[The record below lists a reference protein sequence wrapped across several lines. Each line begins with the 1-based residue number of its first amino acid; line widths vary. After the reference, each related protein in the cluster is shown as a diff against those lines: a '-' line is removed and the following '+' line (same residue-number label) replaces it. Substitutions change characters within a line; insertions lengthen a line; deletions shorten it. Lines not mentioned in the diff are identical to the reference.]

1 MIATMWKRRRK
12 ARKQSV
18 EEPAMR
24 KKHHPDMK
32 ISEAFTEENKAA
44 LELLENISQPCHI
57 WSENHQ
63 LMYCNE
69 ASLKLFKI
77 ADREYFVN
85 NFHRFAPKYQPDGA
99 YSMRSGDKKL
109 EEAFER
115 GFLSFDWIHSTVD
128 GEEFPCHI
136 TLQRMVFNEKLYLL
150 ASIKETRIYE
160 EMLSKIK
167 EQAEMI
173 SDAHHRATLLLD
185 ATPFAC
191 VLWSQDR
198 EIIICNKATK
208 DYFQMNRDATKEEI
222 LQLLNHSFPDEEG
235 PNSIT
240 MFFSLIDE
248 VFATGKSRTHKCT
261 RRFHDNTVVPMEL
274 TFTRVVYE
282 GTFAVAV
289 FSRDLRT
296 ENEMLREI
304 YRRGNLLST
313 INQVAELLLRS
324 NLEDFDKTLH
334 QSLGM
339 MAKTVDA
346 NRAYLWKNIKE
357 KSKFYCTLYYE
368 WTQEGFS
375 SLWENS
381 LQKLSYKEDLPNFL
395 ATLRENKAINSLT
408 RDLPVKERKWFTRCG
423 TLSTL
428 FIPIFVEME
437 FWGYLGFDNCEE
449 EVVFTENEVS
459 ILRSGGLMIANAL
472 LHNEYLS
479 NIQMTSRKLEE
490 ALESAKEANN
500 AKSDFLANM
509 SHEMRTPLNAVIGLS
524 ELILEER
531 KMDLESRDK
540 LEKVYNS
547 GSLLLSLVNDILDI
561 SKIEAGKLEL
571 LYEEYELASMLND
584 VTSQNILK
592 IGEKPIEFIL
602 NIDENLPAVLFGDSR
617 RIKQILSNLLSN
629 AFKYTHQGKVILSV
643 QGKLEETSQVR
654 LTVTVEDT
662 GIGISEDH
670 LEELFEDYTRFDLGN
685 LKGQEGTGLGLSI
698 TKRLV
703 ELMEG
708 NIRVTSQLGVGS
720 KFSVEVCQGTKEEPI
735 LGAQVVNN
743 LKKFRYTNNKRVE
756 LEHFPRI
763 PLPYARVLIVD
774 DNITNLYVLQGMLK
788 PYKMKVD
795 CVTSGEEAI
804 ERIREEKVRYDAIFM
819 DQMMPEMDG
828 VCTTRRIRKEIGT
841 DYAKNINIIAFTA
854 NATYG
859 SEEMFLENDFQG
871 FLSKPVEVL
880 ALDRIVKQWVRDK
893 EKEEELERQSRVEE
907 GKERREEVINE
918 QPELEEEKEK
928 IEEVKS
934 RQPELKK
941 EKQKGEG
948 IGNRQTEPEEVEQ
961 ERKGWETT
969 TRMQNAQISGLSIKE
984 GLKRF
989 NGDVYIYTTV
999 LECYVSNTPNILET
1013 MKGIEQEGLKDYIV
1027 AIHGIKSSSYGIG
1040 ANEIGEMA
1048 KDLEAASKGGEVRDI
1063 TTKTG
1068 QFISKV
1074 ETLIEEIKKMLSS
1087 ISQESPKK
1095 VKKTPDLLELKKLY
1109 LACKAY
1115 DMDGVDQG
1123 FSELE
1128 KFEYE
1133 ENQELVGWLKDN
1145 IIRMNFVEIQER
1157 LEKEVKKWKGQEL
1170 SL

>member
-1 MIATMWKRRRK
+1 MRRK
-12 ARKQSV
+12 NHPNVKTSV
-18 EEPAMR
+18 
-24 KKHHPDMK
+24 DF
-32 ISEAFTEENKAA
+32 IEENKAA

-57 WSENHQ
+57 WNETHQ

-77 ADREYFVN
+77 EDREYFIN
-85 NFHRFAPKYQPDGA
+85 NFHRFAPKVQPNGA
-99 YSMRSGDKKL
+99 HSMRSGDKKL
-109 EEAFER
+109 KEAFEE
-115 GFLSFDWIHSTVD
+115 GFLAFDWIHSTIE
-128 GEEFPCHI
+128 GEEFPCHV
-136 TLQRMVFNEKLYLL
+136 TLKKMVFNEKIYLL

-167 EQAEMI
+167 EQAEII

-191 VLWSQDR
+191 VLWSQER

-222 LQLLNHSFPDEEG
+222 LQLLNHSFPDAEG
-235 PNSIT
+235 ANSIAR
-240 MFFSLIDE
+240 FFSLIDE
-248 VFATGKSRTHKCT
+248 VFTTGKSITHKCT
-261 RRFHDNTVVPMEL
+261 RRFHDNTMVPMEL

-282 GTFAVAV
+282 GTYAVAV
-289 FSRDLRT
+289 FSRDLRA

-324 NLEDFDKTLH
+324 NLEDFNETLH
-334 QSLGM
+334 QGLGM
-339 MAKTVDA
+339 MARTVDA

-357 KSKFYCTLYYE
+357 KRELYCTLYYE
-368 WTQEGFS
+368 WTGEGFL
-375 SLWENS
+375 SLKENS

-395 ATLRENKAINSLT
+395 ARLQENQAINSLT
-408 RDLPVKERKWFTRCG
+408 RDLPEKERKWFTLCG

-428 FIPIFVEME
+428 FIPIFVERE

-459 ILRSGGLMIANAL
+459 ILRSGGLMVANAL

-479 NIQMTSRKLEE
+479 NIQLTSKKLEE

-524 ELILEER
+524 ELVLEES

-602 NIDENLPAVLFGDSR
+602 DIDENLPGVLSGDSR
-617 RIKQILSNLLSN
+617 RIKQIVSNLLSN
-629 AFKYTHQGKVILSV
+629 AFKYTDQGKVILSV
-643 QGKLEETSQVR
+643 QGKQEGSNQVR
-654 LTVTVEDT
+654 LIFTVGDT
-662 GIGISEDH
+662 GMGISEEH
-670 LEELFEDYTRFDLGN
+670 LERLFEDYTRFDLGN
-685 LKGQEGTGLGLSI
+685 QEGTGLGLSI

-703 ELMEG
+703 QLMEG
-708 NIRVTSQLGVGS
+708 KIEVASQLGVGS
-720 KFSVEVCQGTKEEPI
+720 KFRVEVCQGAEEGSI
-735 LGAQVVNN
+735 LGVQVVSN
-743 LKKFRYTNNKRVE
+743 LKNFMYTNNKRAE

-763 PLPYARVLIVD
+763 PLPYARVLVVD
-774 DNITNLYVLQGMLK
+774 DNVTNLYVLQGMLK

-804 ERIREEKVRYDAIFM
+804 KRIREEKVRYDAIFM
-819 DQMMPEMDG
+819 DQMMPVMDG
-828 VCTTRRIRKEIGT
+828 ISATGIIRKEIGT

-859 SEEMFLENDFQG
+859 SEEMFLENGFQG

-880 ALDRIVKQWVRDK
+880 ALDRIVRQWVRDQK
-893 EKEEELERQSRVEE
+893 KEEELERPSKV
-907 GKERREEVINE
+907 
-918 QPELEEEKEK
+918 EEEKGWDTVRR
-928 IEEVKS
+928 IEN
-934 RQPELKK
+934 P
-941 EKQKGEG
+941 
-948 IGNRQTEPEEVEQ
+948 
-961 ERKGWETT
+961 
-969 TRMQNAQISGLSIKE
+969 QISGLSITE
-984 GLKRF
+984 GLRRF
-989 NGDVYIYTTV
+989 HGDVDIYTTV

-1013 MKGIEQEGLKDYIV
+1013 IKGIEEEGLKDYIV

-1048 KDLEAASKGGEVRDI
+1048 RDLEAAAKGGEVDYI
-1063 TTKTG
+1063 TTKTP

-1074 ETLIEEIKKMLSS
+1074 ERLIEEINGMLSS
-1087 ISQESPKK
+1087 ISLEFPKK
-1095 VKKTPDLLELKKLY
+1095 VKRAPDLMELKKLY

-1123 FSELE
+1123 FSEIE

-1157 LEKEVKKWKGQEL
+1157 LEKEYGPFQNTF
-1170 SL
+1170 

>member
-1 MIATMWKRRRK
+1 
-12 ARKQSV
+12 
-18 EEPAMR
+18 MR
-24 KKHHPDMK
+24 KKHYPNIK
-32 ISEAFTEENKAA
+32 ISESFIEENKAA

-57 WSENHQ
+57 WDEKHQ

-77 ADREYFVN
+77 ADREYFIN
-85 NFHRFAPKYQPDGA
+85 NFHCFAPKYQPDGA
-99 YSMRSGDKKL
+99 HSMRSGDKKL

-115 GFLSFDWIHSTVD
+115 GFLAFDWIHTTID
-128 GEEFPCHI
+128 GEEFPCHV
-136 TLQRMVFNEKLYLL
+136 TLQRMIFNEKVYLL

-160 EMLSKIK
+160 EMLRKIK
-167 EQAEMI
+167 EQADII

-191 VLWSQDR
+191 VLWSQER

-208 DYFQMNRDATKEEI
+208 DYFQMNREATKEEI
-222 LQLLNHSFPDEEG
+222 LELLNHSFPDEEG
-235 PNSIT
+235 SNSIT
-240 MFFSLIDE
+240 RFFSLIDE
-248 VFATGKSRTHKCT
+248 VFATGKSITHKCT
-261 RRFHDNTVVPMEL
+261 RRFHDNTMVPMEL
-274 TFTRVVYE
+274 TFTRVVFE
-282 GTFAVAV
+282 GGYAVAV

-313 INQVAELLLRS
+313 INQVADILLRS
-324 NLEDFDKTLH
+324 NLEDFNKTLH

-339 MAKTVDA
+339 MARTVDA
-346 NRAYLWKNIKE
+346 NRAYLWKNIRE
-357 KSKFYCTLYYE
+357 KNEFYCTLFYE

-375 SLWENS
+375 SLKENS

-395 ATLRENKAINSLT
+395 ATLQENQAINSLT
-408 RDLPVKERKWFTRCG
+408 KDLPEKERKWFTRCG

-437 FWGYLGFDNCEE
+437 FWGYLGFDNGEE

-490 ALESAKEANN
+490 ALESAEEANN

-524 ELILEER
+524 ELILEESM
-531 KMDLESRDK
+531 MDLESRDK

-547 GSLLLSLVNDILDI
+547 GNLLLSLVNDILDI

-571 LYEEYELASMLND
+571 LYEEYELGSMLND

-592 IGEKPIEFIL
+592 VGEKPIEFIL
-602 NIDENLPAVLFGDSR
+602 DIDENLPAVLSGDSR

-643 QGKLEETSQVR
+643 QGKLEEANQVR
-654 LTVTVEDT
+654 LTFIVEDT
-662 GIGISEDH
+662 GIGISEEH
-670 LEELFEDYTRFDLGN
+670 LEKLFEDYTRFERGN
-685 LKGQEGTGLGLSI
+685 LRGQEGTGLGLSI

-720 KFSVEVCQGTKEEPI
+720 KFSVEVCQEAKEELT

-743 LKKFRYTNNKRVE
+743 LKKFVYTNNKRAE

-774 DNITNLYVLQGMLK
+774 DNVTNLYVLQGMLK

-804 ERIREEKVRYDAIFM
+804 ELIREEKVRYDAIFM
-819 DQMMPEMDG
+819 DQMMPVMDG
-828 VCTTRRIRKEIGT
+828 VCATRMIREEIGT
-841 DYAKNINIIAFTA
+841 DYGKNINIIAFTA

-859 SEEMFLENDFQG
+859 SEEMFLKNGFQG

-880 ALDRIVKQWVRDK
+880 ALDWIVRQWVRDK
-893 EKEEELERQSRVEE
+893 EKEEELGWQS
-907 GKERREEVINE
+907 
-918 QPELEEEKEK
+918 ELEEEK
-928 IEEVKS
+928 
-934 RQPELKK
+934 
-941 EKQKGEG
+941 QKGEDK
-948 IGNRQTEPEEVEQ
+948 RTELGRREAEK
-961 ERKGWETT
+961 RKGRKEGDTT
-969 TRMQNAQISGLSIKE
+969 ARMQNTQISGLSIEE
-984 GLKRF
+984 GLGRF
-989 NGDVYIYTTV
+989 NGDADIYNKV
-999 LECYVSNTPNILET
+999 LECYVTNTPNTLKTIIGVKE
-1013 MKGIEQEGLKDYIV
+1013 EGLKDYIV

-1040 ANEIGEMA
+1040 ANEIGKMA
-1048 KDLEAASKGGEVRDI
+1048 KDLEAAAKGGEISYI
-1063 TTKTG
+1063 TTKTP

-1074 ETLIEEIKKMLSS
+1074 EMLIEEIKGMLSS

-1095 VKKTPDLLELKKLY
+1095 VKKAPDLMELRKLY

-1115 DMDGVDQG
+1115 DMDGVDQA
-1123 FSELE
+1123 FSEVE
-1128 KFEYE
+1128 KFEYKE
-1133 ENQELVGWLKDN
+1133 SQELVGWLKDN

-1157 LEKEVKKWKGQEL
+1157 LEEEYGPFQVN
-1170 SL
+1170 S